1 MTANFV
7 FINLSTKNVA
17 AAREFY
23 TQLGFAIN
31 KDFSSEENVF
41 VILNENAQLIL
52 CHEDFLRRLG
62 EKRAFADATKV
73 TEGSVAISV
82 GSREEVD
89 TLYDAAIAA
98 GAKPAG
104 DQREEE
110 IGLYARAFFDLDG
123 HKIDIN
129 HMAAQ

>member
-1 MTANFV
+1 MTAKFV
-7 FINLSTKNVA
+7 FVNLSTKNVA

-23 TQLGFAIN
+23 TQVGFTIN
-31 KDFSSEENVF
+31 KDFSSEDNVF
-41 VILNENAQLIL
+41 VILSETVQLIL
-52 CHEDFLRRLG
+52 CHEDFLRKLG
-62 EKRAFADATKV
+62 EKREFADATKV

-104 DQREEE
+104 DQHEEE

-129 HMAAQ
+129 HMEM